1 MRNISLLK
9 LSAVVVSASMASFFV
24 SADEVSIT
32 SADKKPA
39 QVQTQEKSGVEKIA
53 FSALDTNKDGKLSKQ
68 EVSVS
73 QNQLLAQAFSK
84 IDLNADDELTQD
96 ELDSYIVAA
105 NK

>member
-24 SADEVSIT
+24 SADEISIT
-32 SADKKPA
+32 SADKEPA
-39 QVQTQEKSGVEKIA
+39 QVQEKSGVEKIA

-68 EVSVS
+68 EVGASK
-73 QNQLLAQAFSK
+73 NQLLAQAFSK

-96 ELDSYIVAA
+96 ELDSFIVAA